1 MKSIYAYFLIVS
13 SLFAVSC
20 KNATTFELLSG
31 DDTGIHFSN
40 KITENDSLTI
50 LKYEY
55 LYNGSGVGMGDFNND
70 GLLDIFFTGSQ
81 ANASLYLNKGDMK
94 FEELGKSA
102 GLDTK
107 NRWCAGVSIVDIN
120 GDGLLDVYVSATLKN
135 AERDR
140 QNMLFV
146 NQGITDGKPRFKE
159 VATEYG
165 INDSGYN

>member
-1 MKSIYAYFLIVS
+1 MKPIYAYLFVAC
-13 SLFAVSC
+13 SLFVFSC

-40 KITENDSLTI
+40 KIVENDTLSI

-70 GLLDIFFTGSQ
+70 GLLDLFFSGSQ
-81 ANASLYLNKGDMK
+81 ANAALYLNKGEMK
-94 FEELGKSA
+94 FEELGKAS

-107 NRWCAGVSIVDIN
+107 DRWCSGVSIVDIN
-120 GDGLLDVYVSATLKN
+120 GDGLLDVYVSATMKN

-146 NQGITDGKPRFKE
+146 NQGIKEGKPSFKE
-159 VATEYG
+159 MLSL
-165 INDSGYN
+165 IHI